1 MSAHHSARGYGPPI
15 ALAVAAL
22 FMSSGASAQAAANSP
37 QASEAK
43 GAPARVQAA
52 PVATTARRARRDPR
66 TGEFFDGPVE
76 GPSAAPSD
84 AQEPGI
90 VSDGRPDE
98 MNALMLD
105 FMQRRQAEPATG
117 ARAGSGM
124 SLGADS
130 LTASIV
136 TRASDGRLVVQCVPG
151 ESEAA
156 HRLHAPSVNLK
167 ALREASHVK

>member
-1 MSAHHSARGYGPPI
+1 MSALHLAWRYGPPI
-15 ALAVAAL
+15 TVAVAAL
-22 FMSSGASAQAAANSP
+22 FISSGASAQAAATSP
-37 QASEAK
+37 QAGEAK
-43 GAPARVQAA
+43 EAPARVQAA
-52 PVATTARRARRDPR
+52 PVASTARRARRDPR

-76 GPSAAPSD
+76 VPSAAPSD

-90 VSDGRPDE
+90 VGDGRPEE

-124 SLGADS
+124 ALGSDS

-136 TRASDGRLVVQCVPG
+136 TRAADGRLVVQCVPG

-156 HRLHAPSVNLK
+156 HRLHAPAVNLK
-167 ALREASHVK
+167 ALRETAHVK

>member
-1 MSAHHSARGYGPPI
+1 MSALHSAWRCGPPI
-15 ALAVAAL
+15 TLAVAAL
-22 FMSSGASAQAAANSP
+22 FMSAGVSAQTAAPSP
-37 QASEAK
+37 KASEAK
-43 GAPARVQAA
+43 EAPARAQAA
-52 PVATTARRARRDPR
+52 SSASTARRARRDPR

-76 GPSAAPSD
+76 APSAAPGE

-90 VSDGRPDE
+90 VSDGRPEE

-136 TRASDGRLVVQCVPG
+136 TRAADGRLVVQCVPG

-156 HRLHAPSVNLK
+156 HRLHAPTINLK
-167 ALREASHVK
+167 ALREAAHVK

>member
-1 MSAHHSARGYGPPI
+1 MSAPNSAGRYGPPI

-22 FMSSGASAQAAANSP
+22 FMSGDVSAQTAATSP
-37 QASEAK
+37 RASEAK
-43 GAPARVQAA
+43 EAPARVQAT
-52 PVATTARRARRDPR
+52 PVASTARRARRDPR

-76 GPSAAPSD
+76 VPSAAPSS

-90 VSDGRPDE
+90 VSDGRPEE

-105 FMQRRQAEPATG
+105 FMQRRGAEPATG
-117 ARAGSGM
+117 MRAGSGM

-130 LTASIV
+130 LTTSIV
-136 TRASDGRLVVQCVPG
+136 TRAADGRLVVQCVPG

-156 HRLHAPSVNLK
+156 HRLHAPAVNLK
-167 ALREASHVK
+167 ALREAAHVE